1 MQTLA
6 CGQMLIAI
14 GNACA
19 TSLPSRRRMYKLAPS
34 SAEAADDAEAAVCV
48 TAAGIAGT
56 APVAVHIIAG
66 ATVAGATV
74 A

>member
-1 MQTLA
+1 
-6 CGQMLIAI
+6 
-14 GNACA
+14 
-19 TSLPSRRRMYKLAPS
+19 MYKLAPS